1 MQNKGAIRL
10 FAIILGLVCIYQ
22 ISFTFITR
30 SVETDAREFAAGD
43 TAKERNYLD
52 SIKNEKVFNLGIYN
66 YTYQECKARELVLG
80 LDLQGGMNITLEVS
94 TVDLVKTM
102 SNNSTDP
109 DFLKAIALAQTN
121 QAKSDKDFVTL
132 FGEAW
137 KTVAPGKRLASPSIF
152 GNAANKDKIDP
163 YKSTDDD
170 VLKVL
175 TAEADAAI
183 DRTFQVLRTRIDKFG
198 VASPNIQ
205 KLGNSGRILVELPG
219 VKDKGRVRKLL
230 QGSANLEFWETYQ
243 NEEMAPYMQKAND
256 MLRLIAGGDTV
267 ATMQDTAAVAD
278 TSKAAQLAAAKKDSA
293 DKAQAAAKLD
303 SNKKAAADTAGLSE
317 DEQRAK
323 FAKENPLY
331 AVLNPNI
338 GTNEA
343 GQQVYVDGAAFG
355 IAEVKDTAKVNKYL
369 NLPSIRALFPADFR
383 PYWAAKSKTLTNG
396 KLVLELFS
404 IRVTS
409 NDGAPALSGEV
420 IIDARADYQQNS
432 SEAQVSMQLNG
443 EGSQRWKRLT
453 AENKGKAIAIVLD
466 GYVYSAPNVINE
478 IPNGSSQI
486 TGNFKLDEA
495 KDLANVLKAG
505 KMPAPARIVQDVVVG
520 PSLGQ
525 KAINDGFASFIIA
538 LGLILV
544 FMGFYYSNSGWVADI
559 ALFVNIFF
567 MMGVLTSIGAVLT
580 LPGIAGIVLTVGM
593 SVDANVL
600 IYERIREELRHGKG
614 IRLAIADGYKMA
626 YSSIV
631 DSNVTTLIVGV
642 VLFINGT
649 GPIQGFATTL
659 VIGILTSLFTAIF
672 ISRLV
677 FEFMLGRNMN
687 IKFSTKLTENAFKNI
702 KFNWI
707 GNRRIFYGISIA
719 ITLAGIVSL
728 ATRGLSY
735 GIDFKGGRSYV
746 VSFDKAVETT
756 TVAEALAKPFGGNAP
771 EVKTFGE
778 QSQVKI
784 TTKYR
789 IDDKTENV
797 STEVEDLLKAT
808 LTAAMP
814 ANKLSVESSD
824 MVGPTV
830 ADDIKRSSVWSF
842 LFAVAGI
849 FLYIVVR
856 FRKWEFG
863 LGAVIS
869 LLHDSFMLISVF
881 SIFYGIL
888 PFSLEIDQAFIA
900 AILTVMGYSINDT
913 VVVFDR
919 IREYL
924 NENKKAPDM
933 KVVINDALNA
943 TISRTI
949 LTSLTIFLVLFAIFI
964 FGGEVIR
971 GFSFA
976 LLVGVVVGTY
986 SSLCIATPISVDL
999 NRKRN
1004 KAIEDANKKAMA
1016 TK

>member
-30 SVETDAREFAAGD
+30 SVESDAREFAAGD

-94 TVDLVKTM
+94 TVDLIKTM
-102 SNNSTDP
+102 ANNSTDP

-121 QAKSDKDFVTL
+121 QATSDKDFVTL

-137 KTVAPGKRLASPSIF
+137 KTVAPGKRLASPAIF

-163 YKSTDDD
+163 YKSTDED

-198 VASPNIQ
+198 VTSPNIQ

-267 ATMQDTAAVAD
+267 ATVQDTAAVAD
-278 TSKAAQLAAAKKDSA
+278 TSKAAQVAVAKKDSA
-293 DKAQAAAKLD
+293 NKAMAAAKAD

-317 DEQRAK
+317 DEQRAR
-323 FAKENPLY
+323 FNKENPLY

-355 IAEVKDTAKVNKYL
+355 VAEVKDTAKVNKYL

-383 PYWAAKSKTLTNG
+383 PYWAAKPKTLSNG
-396 KLVLELFS
+396 KLILELFS

-409 NDGAPALSGEV
+409 NDGTPALSGEV
-420 IIDARADYQQNS
+420 VIDARADYQQNS
-432 SEAQVSMQLNG
+432 SEAQVSMQMNG

-453 AENKGKAIAIVLD
+453 ADNKGKAIAIVLD

-525 KAINDGFASFIIA
+525 KAINDGFLSFMIA
-538 LGLILV
+538 LALV
-544 FMGFYYSNSGWVADI
+544 LLFMGFYYNNSGWVADI
-559 ALFVNIFF
+559 ALFVNLFF
-567 MMGVLTSIGAVLT
+567 IMGVLTSIGAVLT

-614 IRLAIADGYKMA
+614 IRLAIADGFKMA
-626 YSSIV
+626 YSSII
-631 DSNVTTLIVGV
+631 DANVTTLIVGV
-642 VLFINGT
+642 VLFVNGT
-649 GPIQGFATTL
+649 GPVQGFATTL
-659 VIGILTSLFTAIF
+659 VIGILTSLFSAIF
-672 ISRLV
+672 ITRLV

-687 IKFSTKLTENAFKNI
+687 IKFSTKLTENLFRNVKI
-702 KFNWI
+702 DWI
-707 GNRRIFYGISIA
+707 GKRKYYYAFSILV
-719 ITLAGIVSL
+719 TLAGAASL
-728 ATRGLSY
+728 ATRGLNF
-735 GIDFKGGRSYV
+735 GVDFKGGRSYV

-756 TVAEALAKPFGGNAP
+756 AVAEALAKPFGGNAP

-797 STEVEDLLKAT
+797 STEVEDLLKSTLAT
-808 LTAAMP
+808 AMP
-814 ANKLSVESSD
+814 DNKAKVESSD

-830 ADDIKRSSVWSF
+830 ADDIKRSSAWSF

-849 FLYIVVR
+849 FLYIVFR

-863 LGAVIS
+863 LGAVVS
-869 LLHDSFMLISVF
+869 LLHDSLFILSCF

-888 PFSLEIDQAFIA
+888 PFSLEVDQAFIA

-924 NENKKAPDM
+924 ADNPKRE
-933 KVVINDALNA
+933 VSSVINDALNS
-943 TISRTI
+943 TLSRTI
-949 LTSLTIFLVLFAIFI
+949 NTSLTIFFVLFAIFV

-976 LLVGVVVGTY
+976 LLLGIIIGTY
-986 SSLCIATPISVDL
+986 SSICIATPIVVDF
-999 NRKRN
+999 RK
-1004 KAIEDANKKAMA
+1004 KKLVEEAKKGA
-1016 TK
+1016 TAK

>member
-30 SVETDAREFAAGD
+30 SVESDAREFAAGD

-94 TVDLVKTM
+94 TVDLIKTM
-102 SNNSTDP
+102 ANNSTDP

-121 QAKSDKDFVTL
+121 QATSDKDFVTL

-137 KTVAPGKRLASPSIF
+137 KTVAPGKRLASPAIF

-163 YKSTDDD
+163 YKSTDED

-198 VASPNIQ
+198 VTSPNIQ

-267 ATMQDTAAVAD
+267 ATVQDTAAVAD
-278 TSKAAQLAAAKKDSA
+278 TSKAAQLAVAKKDSA
-293 DKAQAAAKLD
+293 NKAMAAAKAD

-323 FAKENPLY
+323 FNKENPLY

-355 IAEVKDTAKVNKYL
+355 VAEVKDTAKVNKYL

-383 PYWAAKSKTLTNG
+383 PYWAAKPKTLSNG
-396 KLVLELFS
+396 KLILELFS

-409 NDGAPALSGEV
+409 NDGTPALSGEV
-420 IIDARADYQQNS
+420 VIDARADYQQNS
-432 SEAQVSMQLNG
+432 SEAQVSMQMNG

-453 AENKGKAIAIVLD
+453 ADNKGKAIAIVLD

-525 KAINDGFASFIIA
+525 KAINDGFLSFMIA
-538 LGLILV
+538 LALV
-544 FMGFYYSNSGWVADI
+544 LLFMGFYYNNSGWVADI
-559 ALFVNIFF
+559 ALFVNLFF
-567 MMGVLTSIGAVLT
+567 IMGVLTSIGAVLT

-614 IRLAIADGYKMA
+614 IRLAIADGFKMA
-626 YSSIV
+626 YSSII
-631 DSNVTTLIVGV
+631 DANVTTLIVGV
-642 VLFINGT
+642 VLFVNGT
-649 GPIQGFATTL
+649 GPVQGFATTL
-659 VIGILTSLFTAIF
+659 VIGILTSLFSAIF
-672 ISRLV
+672 ITRLV

-687 IKFSTKLTENAFKNI
+687 IKFSTKLTENLFRNVKI
-702 KFNWI
+702 DWI
-707 GNRRIFYGISIA
+707 GKRKYYYAFSILV
-719 ITLAGIVSL
+719 TLAGAASL
-728 ATRGLSY
+728 ATRGLNF
-735 GIDFKGGRSYV
+735 GVDFKGGRSYV

-756 TVAEALAKPFGGNAP
+756 AVAEALAKPFGGNAP

-797 STEVEDLLKAT
+797 STEVEDLLKSTLAT
-808 LTAAMP
+808 AMP
-814 ANKLSVESSD
+814 DNKAKVESSD

-830 ADDIKRSSVWSF
+830 ADDIKRSSAWSF

-849 FLYIVVR
+849 FLYIVFR

-863 LGAVIS
+863 LGAVVS
-869 LLHDSFMLISVF
+869 LLHDSLFILSCF

-888 PFSLEIDQAFIA
+888 PFSLEVDQAFIA

-924 NENKKAPDM
+924 ADNPKRE
-933 KVVINDALNA
+933 VSSVINDALNS
-943 TISRTI
+943 TLSRTI
-949 LTSLTIFLVLFAIFI
+949 NTSLTIFFVLFAIFV

-976 LLVGVVVGTY
+976 LLLGIIIGTY
-986 SSLCIATPISVDL
+986 SSICIATPIVVDF
-999 NRKRN
+999 RK
-1004 KAIEDANKKAMA
+1004 KKLVEEAKKGA
-1016 TK
+1016 TAK

>member
-30 SVETDAREFAAGD
+30 SVENDAREFAAGD
-43 TAKERNYLD
+43 TAKERTYLD
-52 SIKNEKVFNLGIYN
+52 SIKNEKVFNIGIYN

-94 TVDLVKTM
+94 TVDIVRSM
-102 SNNSTDP
+102 ANNSTDSS
-109 DFLKAIALAQTN
+109 FVKAINLAQAN
-121 QAKSDKDFVTL
+121 QANSDQDFVTL
-132 FGEAW
+132 FGKAW
-137 KTVAPGKRLASPSIF
+137 DQVAPGKRLASPSIF
-152 GNAANKDKIDP
+152 GNAQNKEKIDP
-163 YKSTDDD
+163 YKSTNED

-175 TAEADAAI
+175 TTEADAAI

-198 VASPNIQ
+198 VTSPNIQ

-219 VKDKGRVRKLL
+219 VKDKARVRKLL

-243 NEEMAPYMQKAND
+243 NGEMGQYMQKAND
-256 MLRLIAGGDTV
+256 MLRLLADAGGDTTKLV
-267 ATMQDTAAVAD
+267 KPADTTAAAPGD
-278 TSKAAQLAAAKKDSA
+278 TSKAAKLAAAKKDSA
-293 DKAQAAAKLD
+293 DKAALAAKD
-303 SNKKAAADTAGLSE
+303 TSKKDTAGLSE
-317 DEQRAK
+317 DEQKAK

-331 AVLNPNI
+331 AVLSPNI
-338 GTNEA
+338 YQDDN
-343 GQQVYVDGAAFG
+343 GQQRYADGAAFG
-355 IAEVKDTAKVNKYL
+355 LAQIKDTAKVNKYL
-369 NLPSIRALFPADFR
+369 ALPSIRSLFPADFR
-383 PYWAAKSKTLTNG
+383 PYWASKPRKENPNI
-396 KLVLELFS
+396 LELYA
-404 IRVTS
+404 IRVTNS
-409 NDGAPALSGEV
+409 DGSPALSGEV
-420 IIDARADYQQNS
+420 IIDANADYQQNS
-432 SEAQVSMQLNG
+432 AEAKVSMQMNG
-443 EGSQRWKRLT
+443 EGAQKWKRLT

-478 IPNGSSQI
+478 IPNGSSEI
-486 TGNFKLDEA
+486 TGNFKIDEA
-495 KDLANVLKAG
+495 RDLANVLKAG
-505 KMPAPARIVQDVVVG
+505 KMPARARIVQDVVVG

-525 KAINDGFASFIIA
+525 EAINNGFMSFMIA
-538 LGLILV
+538 LGLILL

-567 MMGVLTSIGAVLT
+567 IMGVLTSIGAVLT

-614 IRLAIADGYKMA
+614 IRLAIADGFKMA
-626 YSSIV
+626 YSSII
-631 DSNVTTLIVGV
+631 DSNVTTIIVGV

-649 GPIQGFATTL
+649 GPVQGFATTL
-659 VIGILTSLFTAIF
+659 IIGILTSLFTAIF

-687 IKFSTKLTENAFKNI
+687 IKFSTKLTANAFKNV

-707 GNRRIFYGISIA
+707 GNRRKYYILSGLV
-719 ITLAGIVSL
+719 TLAGIVSL
-728 ATRGLSY
+728 ATRGLNY
-735 GIDFKGGRSYV
+735 GIDFTGGRSYV
-746 VSFDKAVETT
+746 VRFESPVETS
-756 TVAEALAKPFGGNAP
+756 VISQGLATPFGGNSP
-771 EVKTFGE
+771 EVKTFGDDN
-778 QSQVKI
+778 QVKI

-789 IDDKTENV
+789 IDDKSENV
-797 STEVEDLLKAT
+797 SNEVEKLLNDGLAKVY
-808 LTAAMP
+808 P
-814 ANKLSVESSD
+814 ANKASVQSSD

-849 FLYIVVR
+849 FLYIVFR

-869 LLHDSFMLISVF
+869 LLHDAFMLVSVF

-924 NENKKAPDM
+924 NDNKKAPDM

-949 LTSLTIFLVLFAIFI
+949 LTSLTIFLVLFAIFV

-986 SSLCIATPISVDL
+986 SSLCIATPLAVDL
-999 NRKRN
+999 NSKRT
-1004 KAIEDANKKAMA
+1004 KAQEDANKKAMA
-1016 TK
+1016 K

>member
-30 SVETDAREFAAGD
+30 SVESDAREFAAGD

-94 TVDLVKTM
+94 TVDLIKTM
-102 SNNSTDP
+102 ANNSTDP

-121 QAKSDKDFVTL
+121 QATSDKDFVTL

-137 KTVAPGKRLASPSIF
+137 KTVAPGKRLASPAIF

-163 YKSTDDD
+163 YKSTDED

-198 VASPNIQ
+198 VTSPNIQ

-267 ATMQDTAAVAD
+267 ATVQDTAAVAD
-278 TSKAAQLAAAKKDSA
+278 TSKAAQLAVAKKDSA
-293 DKAQAAAKLD
+293 NKAMAAAKAD

-323 FAKENPLY
+323 FNKENPLY

-355 IAEVKDTAKVNKYL
+355 VAEVKDTAKVNKYL

-383 PYWAAKSKTLTNG
+383 PYWAAKPKTLSNG
-396 KLVLELFS
+396 KLILELFS

-409 NDGAPALSGEV
+409 NDGTPALSGEV
-420 IIDARADYQQNS
+420 VIDARADYQQNS
-432 SEAQVSMQLNG
+432 SEAQVSMQMNG

-453 AENKGKAIAIVLD
+453 ADNKGKAIAIVLD

-525 KAINDGFASFIIA
+525 KAINDGFLSFMIA
-538 LGLILV
+538 LALV
-544 FMGFYYSNSGWVADI
+544 LLFMGFYYNNSGWVADI
-559 ALFVNIFF
+559 ALFVNLFF
-567 MMGVLTSIGAVLT
+567 IMGVLTSIGAVLT

-614 IRLAIADGYKMA
+614 IRLAIADGFKMA
-626 YSSIV
+626 YSSII
-631 DSNVTTLIVGV
+631 DANVTTLIVGV
-642 VLFINGT
+642 VLFVNGT
-649 GPIQGFATTL
+649 GPVQGFATTL
-659 VIGILTSLFTAIF
+659 VIGILTSLFSAIF
-672 ISRLV
+672 ITRLV

-687 IKFSTKLTENAFKNI
+687 IKFSTKLTENLFRNVKI
-702 KFNWI
+702 DWI
-707 GNRRIFYGISIA
+707 GKRKYYYAFSILV
-719 ITLAGIVSL
+719 TLAGAASL
-728 ATRGLSY
+728 ATRGLNF
-735 GIDFKGGRSYV
+735 GVDFKGGRSYV

-756 TVAEALAKPFGGNAP
+756 AVAEALAKPFGGNAP

-797 STEVEDLLKAT
+797 STEVEDLLKSTLAT
-808 LTAAMP
+808 AMP
-814 ANKLSVESSD
+814 DNKAKVESSD

-830 ADDIKRSSVWSF
+830 ADDIKRSSAWSF

-849 FLYIVVR
+849 FLYIVFR

-863 LGAVIS
+863 LGAVVS
-869 LLHDSFMLISVF
+869 LLHDSLFILSCF

-888 PFSLEIDQAFIA
+888 PFSLEVDQAFIA

-924 NENKKAPDM
+924 ADNPKRE
-933 KVVINDALNA
+933 VSSVINDALNS
-943 TISRTI
+943 TLSRTVN
-949 LTSLTIFLVLFAIFI
+949 TSLTIFFVLFAIFV

-976 LLVGVVVGTY
+976 LLLGIIIGTY
-986 SSLCIATPISVDL
+986 SSICIATPIVVDF
-999 NRKRN
+999 RK
-1004 KAIEDANKKAMA
+1004 KKLVEEAKKGA
-1016 TK
+1016 TAK